1 MNNSAIPSY
10 SHNYKSADSFEDK
23 IKKMLQEYNEWK
35 YNSHDFTLEELRK
48 YASFWLEKSSK
59 LEEIRYA
66 HDSTDSAYWTW
77 LSCYNWIV
85 CRITKD
91 VQNYYIKQLEKH
103 VIVTSNK
110 KESIIPLIQ

>member
-10 SHNYKSADSFEDK
+10 GHDYKSSDYFEK
-23 IKKMLQEYNEWK
+23 EIRKMLQEYNKWQ
-35 YNSHDFTLEELRK
+35 YNSHNFTLEELKK
-48 YASFWLEKSSK
+48 YASFWLEKSTK
-59 LEEIRYA
+59 LEEIRYT

-103 VIVTSNK
+103 VAVTSNK
-110 KESIIPLIQ
+110 EESPIPISQ

>member
-10 SHNYKSADSFEDK
+10 SHNYKSVDSFEDK

-77 LSCYNWIV
+77 LSCYN
-85 CRITKD
+85 
-91 VQNYYIKQLEKH
+91 
-103 VIVTSNK
+103 
-110 KESIIPLIQ
+110 